1 MSKLAFILLIITIL
15 CLPAVAVE
23 ITEVAPGVHFRLGD
37 LDRGQANGGFIVC
50 DDFTI
55 AIEAPSKDAANEML
69 EEAKKISDKPI
80 RLLII
85 THGHWDHD
93 GGLDVFTGQGAAV
106 VVHETLRQR
115 YVEKNRPG
123 NFLGVSDR
131 IVLTSGERTIEVIT
145 RGTAHSPSDIFVW
158 LPKERVLFTGDAAVS
173 IPSAW
178 LGECDLQNW
187 IDTLHSVAELQPKTI
202 CPGHGPAGGPE
213 IPANHAA
220 YLTRLRDEVGW
231 QITMGRTYEVA
242 LANVKLPE
250 NEKFG
255 TKDSLKDHVK
265 AAYTQLTATAAVDP
279 TVPEP
284 PIDATPRALALIGDR
299 YHPPA
304 YIRPPLEAAFR
315 TIGMPVEFV
324 YDVTKLNAQTLRGV
338 RLLVVLRDGMIWP
351 KPTADKPDG
360 EAAWWM
366 TDEQEKAIADFVRAG
381 GGFLALHNSTAL
393 RRINDGE
400 CLYRDVLGSTYN
412 GHGAG
417 DEKFTVKVVNPD
429 HPVTRGVTDYQAVD
443 ERHNPIVQ
451 AKDATILLQAI
462 SGDKTSVNGYV
473 RAVGKGRVCHLANGH
488 NIEMLQLPQMQQL
501 IGNAALWC
509 CGLRN

>member
-1 MSKLAFILLIITIL
+1 MRKSAIILLTIAVL
-15 CLPAVAVE
+15 CLPAFAVE
-23 ITEVAPGVHFRLGD
+23 VTEVAPGVHFRLGD

-55 AIEAPSKDAANEML
+55 AIEAPSKDAANEMIA
-69 EEAKKISDKPI
+69 EAKKISDKLI
-80 RLLII
+80 RLLVI

-93 GGLDVFTGQGAAV
+93 GGLDAFAGQGTPAI
-106 VVHETLRQR
+106 VHETLRQR

-123 NFLGVSDR
+123 NFLGVSDK
-131 IVLTSGERTIEVIT
+131 IVLTFGQRTIEIIT

-158 LPKERVLFTGDAAVS
+158 LPKERVLFTGDSAVS
-173 IPSAW
+173 TTSAW
-178 LGECDLQNW
+178 LGECDMQNW
-187 IDTLHSVAELQPKTI
+187 IDTLAFLAKLEPKI
-202 CPGHGPAGGPE
+202 VCPGHGLSGGPE
-213 IPANHAA
+213 IIANHAA

-231 QITMGRTYEVA
+231 QITMGRSYETT

-250 NEKFG
+250 HGKFG
-255 TKDSLKDHVK
+255 KAESLKDHVK
-265 AAYTQLTATAAVDP
+265 AAYAQLTADP
-279 TVPEP
+279 P
-284 PIDATPRALALIGDR
+284 PPPVDATPRALALIGDH
-299 YHPPA
+299 YHPPS

-324 YDVTKLNAQTLRGV
+324 YDVTKLNAQTLKNV

-351 KPTADKPDG
+351 NPTAEKPDG
-360 EAAWWM
+360 EAVWWM
-366 TDEQEKAIADFVRAG
+366 TDEQEKAIADFVQAG

-393 RRINDGE
+393 RRINDSE
-400 CLYRDVLGSTYN
+400 CAYRDLLGSTYN

-417 DEKFTVKVVNPD
+417 DEKFTVKVVNAD
-429 HPVTRGVTDYQAVD
+429 HPVTRGVTEYQASD
-443 ERHNPIVQ
+443 ERHNPILS
-451 AKDATILLQAI
+451 AKDATVLLQAV

-473 RAVGKGRVCHLANGH
+473 RAFGKGRVCHLANGH

-509 CGLRN
+509 CGPAN